1 MLKKD
6 KQYPLRMEK
15 NIFNE
20 LQRQAEED
28 GISLNS
34 WMNMK
39 LKKLVETKK

>member
-1 MLKKD
+1 MK
-6 KQYPLRMEK
+6 KQYPLRMDK

-20 LQRQAEED
+20 IQRQAEED

-39 LKKLVETKK
+39 FKKIAREIKNKK